1 MAAEQRGTVRLPLH
15 LKWSE
20 PRDYDLT
27 DPAQRKR
34 VYEIVLREGRAED
47 IRRYI
52 DPAELRR
59 VWDDLYLPENVR
71 AAWEDYF
78 RLGSGEW
85 QPPSEG
91 D

>member
-1 MAAEQRGTVRLPLH
+1 M
-15 LKWSE
+15 
-20 PRDYDLT
+20 
-27 DPAQRKR
+27 QRKR
-34 VYEIVLREGRAED
+34 VYEIVLREGRADD

-52 DPAELRR
+52 DLAELRR

-71 AAWEDYF
+71 AAWADYF

-85 QPPSEG
+85 QPPSGGG